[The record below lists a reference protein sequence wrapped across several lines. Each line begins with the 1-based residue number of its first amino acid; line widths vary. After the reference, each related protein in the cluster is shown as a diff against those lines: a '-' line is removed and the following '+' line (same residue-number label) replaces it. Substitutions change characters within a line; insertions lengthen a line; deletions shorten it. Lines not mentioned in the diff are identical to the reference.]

1 MEENISC
8 DENQHCIN
16 DETHGVCVCDIGFK
30 PMALH
35 PEAKYEVHHSIF
47 QGKFWELLG
56 FNLR

>member
-1 MEENISC
+1 MKNNCMEENISC

-47 QGKFWELLG
+47 QGKF
-56 FNLR
+56 